1 MAAGDK
7 LKGIREAKMEILVDL
22 LRWAEVHVAKQG
34 DVPTPHLKTPIMV
47 GGVTKD
53 VVWEGIGA
61 EVTYT
66 GLKVSPG
73 ARFLAFLAMHPV
85 VVANPGTRGKLF
97 VAYVDDGKGRR
108 EIGRRLLDP
117 NARAADARWVSIV
130 MPLGVSRVST
140 ITLTLAVLPGPDG
153 GTFGDWCL
161 WGEPTIL
168 TK

>member
-66 GLKVSPG
+66 GLKVP
-73 ARFLAFLAMHPV
+73 AP
-85 VVANPGTRGKLF
+85 PTTRTEF
-97 VAYVDDGKGRR
+97 VSL
-108 EIGRRLLDP
+108 ISCP
-117 NARAADARWVSIV
+117 TPI
-130 MPLGVSRVST
+130 PQ
-140 ITLTLAVLPGPDG
+140 
-153 GTFGDWCL
+153 FGDSGRL
-161 WGEPTIL
+161 PASTGVHGPAEA
-168 TK
+168 